1 MSNLLE
7 VLSGILLLTGSGLI
21 FTGTLGVLRFPDI
34 YSRMH
39 AAGVTETLA
48 TTLLLSGLMLLAG
61 WSLVLLKLIMI
72 LLFILFTSPTA
83 SHALAKA
90 VWRHQQ
96 HETLREESHDA

>member
-1 MSNLLE
+1 MTDLLGF
-7 VLSGILLLTGSGLI
+7 LSGALLLIGSALM
-21 FTGTLGVLRFPDI
+21 FTGALGVLRFPDI

-48 TTLLLSGLMLLAG
+48 TTLLLSGLMILAG

-90 VWRHQQ
+90 VWRHQK
-96 HETLREESHDA
+96 HESQKGTAHDA

>member
-1 MSNLLE
+1 MTDLLG
-7 VLSGILLLTGSGLI
+7 VISGILLLIGSGLI
-21 FTGTLGVLRFPDI
+21 FTGALGVLRFPDI

-48 TTLLLSGLMLLAG
+48 TTLLLAGLMMLAG

-90 VWRHQQ
+90 VWRHEQ
-96 HETLREESHDA
+96 HQAREKDSHDV